1 MRNSNSLKNH
11 FKIKASRIRFW
22 KIQELQN
29 FDSDDLEFIGGGEGG
44 EEKFKKSIIIFG
56 KKRVRS

>member
-29 FDSDDLEFIGGGEGG
+29 FDSDDLEFIGGGRRRRREIQ
-44 EEKFKKSIIIFG
+44 KVDNYFW
-56 KKRVRS
+56 